1 MGIPTVRRLVMTQ
14 YVFHS
19 DPSHAWLEV
28 KRSELEA
35 LGIGDEISRY
45 SYQYGLTVYLEED
58 CDAPA
63 FLAAKGQAFE
73 RFTFEDRHVDGD
85 SFIRSYMPYK
95 PPYL

>member
-1 MGIPTVRRLVMTQ
+1 MTQ

-35 LGIGDEISRY
+35 LGIGDEISEF

-58 CDAPA
+58 CDART
-63 FLAAKGQAFE
+63 FLAAKGRAFE
-73 RFTFEDRHVDGD
+73 RFSFEDRYVDGD

-95 PPYL
+95 PKEYSHG